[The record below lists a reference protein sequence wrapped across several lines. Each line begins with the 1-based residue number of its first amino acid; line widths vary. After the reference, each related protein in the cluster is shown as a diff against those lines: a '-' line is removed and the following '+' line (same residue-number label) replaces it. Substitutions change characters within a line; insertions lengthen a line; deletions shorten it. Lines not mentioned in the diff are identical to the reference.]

1 MQLLD
6 AINLLITVYAALVG
20 LLVASFLNVAVYRL
34 PHGETI
40 VRGHSHC
47 MSCGHALGAADLVP
61 VLSYLMLGRRCRYCR
76 APISSRYMTVE
87 LAGGLFCGLAAWT
100 GRPYGGADPLV
111 ALLLLCAL
119 AGTLLVES
127 LIRFDG
133 EGPVPDGLNATVLV
147 LMTLPPLWSLAMG
160 SLSLTGLALRLAAGG
175 LGLALV
181 PVLNRI
187 SRTNAALPPELGLA
201 AKSAGADAALKPDAT
216 LPPVQSLPATGLLL
230 GLQGLAIVVVP
241 VLACL
246 VPALLAPSSRIRAA
260 GRRFAPLA
268 GLAAFAV
275 AALVLAR

>member
-6 AINLLITVYAALVG
+6 AINLLTTIYSALVG

-87 LAGGLFCGLAAWT
+87 LAGGLFCGLATWT
-100 GRPYGGADPLV
+100 GRPYGSAAPLV

-119 AGTLLVES
+119 AGALLVES

-133 EGPVPDGLNATVLV
+133 EGPVPKGLNVTVLI

-160 SLSLTGLALRLAAGG
+160 SLSLTGLALRMAAGG
-175 LGLALV
+175 LALALV

-187 SRTNAALPPELGLA
+187 SRTDATLPPEPGLDAMAAGADATLNPNAALPPVHALA
-201 AKSAGADAALKPDAT
+201 AG
-216 LPPVQSLPATGLLL
+216 GLLL
-230 GLQGLAIVVVP
+230 GLPGLAIVAVP
-241 VLACL
+241 VLVCL